1 MSVQDVITASCFLQ
15 FCRVYIWEYWVCYYF
30 AILGLSKQMFWSQDP
45 IKKTT
50 KTCFEL
56 PCNLSS
62 SNKSTEALPELLDG
76 NGRSEIIVH
85 CYEQQLTRK

>member
-1 MSVQDVITASCFLQ
+1 
-15 FCRVYIWEYWVCYYF
+15 
-30 AILGLSKQMFWSQDP
+30 MFWSQDP

-85 CYEQQLTRK
+85 CYEHQLTTCGETERSDASFVQQLTRK